1 MSVSKREALVEE
13 SVKCYLTGV
22 QDLWDEEGVSED
34 QRKDRTDA
42 VTKQVT
48 EHLDRMIAGDESWK
62 EHHINNIA
70 VCCRK
75 LDTLCEELLLP
86 PLERDDNQPILQ
98 LEKDLHTKVEVL
110 LQEKI
115 DRQTELRTLI
125 ERNEQLC
132 DSLRTPRY
140 VIDSLAVPSL
150 DELDRFRRHV
160 VSLSE
165 EEDRR
170 RVQFVNTQK
179 QIISCME
186 ELDLSSD
193 ARSDLQ
199 VLWEEEASFCL
210 STENMHSLQMLLQ
223 QLEEQRSQNEAVC
236 TVLRSRV
243 TDLWNKLRVP
253 SEERETFSV
262 NMSGPSGKTGQA
274 LVAELQRLEKL
285 ERAKLCPI
293 IREIREI
300 LKFYWKRCYY
310 THEQMQAFPAFYDDD
325 YTEDLLELH
334 EAEVVKI
341 MHHFEVH
348 QQLFEDVEKWLCCW
362 DRFTELVR
370 NSRRSTMFYD
380 VKNSGG
386 RNSFTFEASQH
397 AKIHNTFKMLKEDLV
412 ARIIAWEEEQ
422 LQVFVI
428 NEQRFMDSVLEQ
440 WQRSQNL
447 IVERRLRESD
457 LKRRRSMGAPRTESD
472 LKRRRSMGAPRT

>member
-165 EEDRR
+165 EE
-170 RVQFVNTQK
+170 
-179 QIISCME
+179 
-186 ELDLSSD
+186 
-193 ARSDLQ
+193 
-199 VLWEEEASFCL
+199 
-210 STENMHSLQMLLQ
+210 
-223 QLEEQRSQNEAVC
+223 
-236 TVLRSRV
+236 
-243 TDLWNKLRVP
+243 
-253 SEERETFSV
+253 
-262 NMSGPSGKTGQA
+262 

-472 LKRRRSMGAPRT
+472 LKRRRSMGAPRTGVVSWISKGVDRLPETF